1 MEYHYTDGVNNF
13 GPFSLEQLKQQPI
26 NRNTQIWHT
35 GLPAWKPAYEIPE
48 LASWF
53 GASQAQ
59 VPPAAGQPYA
69 QQPYAQQPYA
79 QQPSQGQVVPK
90 TWLLESILV
99 TIFCCLPFG
108 IAGIVFASRVESKF
122 YSGDVNGAMQAS
134 REAGK
139 WTKLGFWIG
148 MVVIVLYL
156 VLVFALGIGGFGA
169 LDNVGNF

>member
-1 MEYHYTDGVNNF
+1 MEYHYNDGVTNY
-13 GPFSLEQLKQQPI
+13 GPFTLEQLRQQPI

-53 GASQAQ
+53 GAS
-59 VPPAAGQPYA
+59 
-69 QQPYAQQPYA
+69 
-79 QQPSQGQVVPK
+79 PSQGPPPANQAYSQPGPQKSLVPK

-108 IAGIVFASRVESKF
+108 IAGIVFASRVESRY

-134 REAGK
+134 QEAGK
-139 WTKLGFWIG
+139 WTKIGFWIG
-148 MVVIVLYL
+148 LAGAVIYLIMVLA
-156 VLVFALGIGGFGA
+156 FGIGGFSA
-169 LDNVGNF
+169 LENVGNF

>member
-1 MEYHYTDGVNNF
+1 MEYHYTDGVTNY
-13 GPFSLEQLKQQPI
+13 GPFTLEQLRQQPI

-48 LASWF
+48 LASLF
-53 GASQAQ
+53 GG
-59 VPPAAGQPYA
+59 PPPQGPPPVQQTYGQSPV
-69 QQPYAQQPYA
+69 
-79 QQPSQGQVVPK
+79 QGQAVPK

-108 IAGIVFASRVESKF
+108 IAGIVFASRVESKY
-122 YSGDVNGAMQAS
+122 YSGDINGAMEAS

-139 WTKLGFWIG
+139 WTKLGLWIG
-148 MVVIVLYL
+148 LAVIILYL
-156 VLVFALGIGGFGA
+156 IMVFALGIGGIDA

>member
-1 MEYHYTDGVNNF
+1 MEYHYTEGGTNF

-26 NRNTQIWHT
+26 NRNTLIWYT

-53 GASQAQ
+53 GA
-59 VPPAAGQPYA
+59 PPAQGPPPVNQPYGQSPA
-69 QQPYAQQPYA
+69 QK
-79 QQPSQGQVVPK
+79 QVVPK

-122 YSGDVNGAMQAS
+122 YSGDVSGALQAS
-134 REAGK
+134 QDAAK

-148 MVVIVLYL
+148 MVVIILYL
-156 VLVFALGIGGFGA
+156 IMVFALGIGGFGA

>member
-53 GASQAQ
+53 GAPQMQ
-59 VPPAAGQPYA
+59 GPPPVQQTYGQSPV
-69 QQPYAQQPYA
+69 
-79 QQPSQGQVVPK
+79 QGQAVPK

-108 IAGIVFASRVESKF
+108 IAGIVFASRVESKY
-122 YSGDVNGAMQAS
+122 YSGDINGAMEAS

-139 WTKLGFWIG
+139 WTKLGLWIG
-148 MVVIVLYL
+148 LAVIILYL
-156 VLVFALGIGGFGA
+156 IMVFALGIGGIDA